1 MIQDR
6 LEFFRSVLDTMPSAV
21 FVVDAD
27 VRILHL
33 NATAAAWLG
42 KDKNAVFMLRGGEVF
57 HCIRSTETPEGCGH
71 SESCRDC
78 VIRGSVQAAMRGSKL
93 FRAKA
98 RVQLRQHGRVTDFH
112 LLITTAPFT
121 HEATPLAL
129 LILEDI
135 SELIQ
140 LRSLLPIC
148 ANCKKI
154 RTDQGAY
161 VQIEAYLREHSY
173 AEFSHGICP
182 ECIQVLYPEVQRR
195 KAEAAL
201 KIAASL
207 ALPGGHVRSA

>member
-1 MIQDR
+1 VLQDR
-6 LEFFRSVLDTMPSAV
+6 LEFFRSVVDTMPSAV

-33 NATAAAWLG
+33 NAMASAWLG
-42 KDKNAVFMLRGGEVF
+42 KDKDAVFMLRGGEVF
-57 HCIRSTETPEGCGH
+57 HCIHSTETPEGCGH

-78 VIRGSVQAAMRGSKL
+78 VIRGSVQAAMRGSKA

-98 RVQLRQHGRVTDFH
+98 KAQLWQHGMVTDIH

-121 HEATPLAL
+121 LEATPLAL

-154 RTDQGAY
+154 RNDADY
-161 VQIEAYLREHSY
+161 WEHLESY
-173 AEFSHGICP
+173 FQTRLGVDFSHAVCP
-182 ECIQVLYPEVQRR
+182 DCLRALYPDL
-195 KAEAAL
+195 L
-201 KIAASL
+201 K
-207 ALPGGHVRSA
+207 G

>member
-1 MIQDR
+1 MLQDR
-6 LEFFRSVLDTMPSAV
+6 LEFFRSVLDSIPSAV

-33 NATAAAWLG
+33 NATASGWLG
-42 KDKNAVFMLRGGEVF
+42 KDKDAVFMLRGGEVF
-57 HCIRSTETPEGCGH
+57 HCIHSTETPEGCGH

-78 VIRGSVQAAMRGSKL
+78 VIRGSVQAAMRGSKA

-98 RVQLRQHGRVTDFH
+98 RVQLRQREALTDIH

-121 HEATPLAL
+121 HEEQSLAL

-154 RTDQGAY
+154 RNDADY
-161 VQIEAYLREHSY
+161 WEHVESY
-173 AEFSHGICP
+173 FQARLGVDFSHSVCP
-182 ECIQVLYPEVQRR
+182 DCLRILYPDLH
-195 KAEAAL
+195 K
-201 KIAASL
+201 
-207 ALPGGHVRSA
+207 G

>member
-1 MIQDR
+1 VLQDK
-6 LEFFRSVLDTMPSAV
+6 LEFFRSVLDSMPSAV
-21 FVVDAD
+21 FVVDAE

-33 NATAAAWLG
+33 NATASAWLG
-42 KDKNAVFMLRGGEVF
+42 KDDDAVFMLRGGEVF
-57 HCIRSTETPEGCGH
+57 HCIHSTETPEGCGH

-78 VIRGSVQAAMRGSKL
+78 VIRGSVQAAFRAGKV

-98 RVQLRQHGRVTDFH
+98 RVQLRQRDTLTDIH

-121 HEATPLAL
+121 HEEQPLAL

-154 RTDQGAY
+154 RNDADY
-161 VQIEAYLREHSY
+161 WEHVESY
-173 AEFSHGICP
+173 FQARLGVDFSHSVCP
-182 ECIQVLYPEVQRR
+182 DCLRTLYPD
-195 KAEAAL
+195 L
-201 KIAASL
+201 L
-207 ALPGGHVRSA
+207 TG